1 MMAQLIDRKQLK
13 SDMKALLGDA
23 EVSPNAMTALYL
35 GIILAL
41 NLADTFAG
49 GNAAT
54 VAERNLLGIFVYVLV
69 NLLAGVLAMGFTLY
83 CMAVRRGQRAEFLT
97 LFDGFSMVGKIIGL
111 NLVISLFVGLW
122 SMLFVVP
129 GIIAAYR
136 YRFAFFNLLENPS
149 LGILEALDRSKQQTL
164 GYKGQ
169 LFTLDLSYMGWNLL
183 ASAPALLYLF
193 YVYYHLIESMLYNTY
208 VPLGFPAWAL
218 VLVSGLWSLAVGLF
232 YLPTYQCTELGYFE
246 IAKQTSGVGVGE
258 DPDGPK
264 GIDGWDP

>member
-1 MMAQLIDRKQLK
+1 MMTQLIDRKQLK

-41 NLADTFAG
+41 NMADTFAG
-49 GNAAT
+49 GAAAT
-54 VAERNLLGIFVYVLV
+54 VAERNLLGIFVYVLAS
-69 NLLAGVLAMGFTLY
+69 LLAGVLSMGFILY

-111 NLVISLFVGLW
+111 SIVVSLFVGLW
-122 SMLFVVP
+122 SMLFVIP
-129 GIIAAYR
+129 GIIASYR

-149 LGILEALDRSKQQTL
+149 LGILEALDMSKQQTL

-169 LFTLDLSYMGWNLL
+169 LFTLDLSYLGWTLL
-183 ASAPALLYLF
+183 AAAPALLYFF
-193 YVYYHLIESMLYNTY
+193 YVYYHLIQSMLYS
-208 VPLGFPAWAL
+208 VFFPLDFPAWAL

-232 YLPTYQCTELGYFE
+232 YLPVYQCTELGYFE
-246 IAKQTSGVGVGE
+246 IAKQTSGVGLRE
-258 DPDGPK
+258 DPDDPK
-264 GIDGWDP
+264 GIDGWNP